1 MYPQKKRLRSFYVA
15 EPLVLLRK
23 IIADVAV
30 AFLLVA
36 SFHLPVVHG
45 PGRDRLQ
52 ARDLVAAA
60 VAAGVVAAEAA
71 DPEQPGFFLVGR
83 ALHPHF
89 LHQPGAG
96 SAAGP
101 QMGHGFHAAD
111 VRLRPEVAAC
121 RTADAQVH
129 RRYPAAKSVLL
140 RHAPDLAVA
149 LVVALAAAGHVAAA
163 ATVRLPDLV
172 AV

>member
-1 MYPQKKRLRSFYVA
+1 M
-15 EPLVLLRK
+15 LLRK
-23 IIADVAV
+23 IIADVVV

-36 SFHLPVVHG
+36 SFHLPVVRG
-45 PGRDRLQ
+45 PGRDRLRQ
-52 ARDLVAAA
+52 ARHLAAAA
-60 VAAGVVAAEAA
+60 VAAGVVAAAEAA
-71 DPEQPGFFLVGR
+71 DRERPGFFLVGR

-89 LHQPGAG
+89 LHQPEAG

-101 QMGHGFHAAD
+101 QMGHGFHAAH

>member
-1 MYPQKKRLRSFYVA
+1 M
-15 EPLVLLRK
+15 LLRK

-30 AFLLVA
+30 AFPLVA
-36 SFHLPVVHG
+36 SFHLPVVRG
-45 PGRDRLQ
+45 PGRDRLRQ
-52 ARDLVAAA
+52 ARHLAAAA

-71 DPEQPGFFLVGR
+71 DREQPGFFLVGR

-89 LHQPGAG
+89 LHQPEAG

-129 RRYPAAKSVLL
+129 RRYPAAKSVLP
-140 RHAPDLAVA
+140 RRAPDLAVA

>member
-1 MYPQKKRLRSFYVA
+1 M
-15 EPLVLLRK
+15 LLRK

-52 ARDLVAAA
+52 ARHLVAAV
-60 VAAGVVAAEAA
+60 VAVVAAEAA
-71 DPEQPGFFLVGR
+71 DREQPGFFLVGR

-96 SAAGP
+96 SAVGP
-101 QMGHGFHAAD
+101 QMAHGFHAAD

-129 RRYPAAKSVLL
+129 RRYPAAKSVLP
-140 RHAPDLAVA
+140 RRAPDLAVA
-149 LVVALAAAGHVAAA
+149 LVVALAAAGHVPAAA
-163 ATVRLPDLV
+163 MVRLPDLV

>member
-1 MYPQKKRLRSFYVA
+1 M
-15 EPLVLLRK
+15 LLRK

-36 SFHLPVVHG
+36 SFHLPVVRG
-45 PGRDRLQ
+45 PGRDRLRQ
-52 ARDLVAAA
+52 ARHLVAAV
-60 VAAGVVAAEAA
+60 VAVVAAEAA
-71 DPEQPGFFLVGR
+71 DREQPGFFLVGR

-89 LHQPGAG
+89 LHQPEAG